1 MASDVNTSAVL
12 SNEREYRY
20 QLVRSWDS
28 EKPTLAFIM
37 LNPSTADEVE
47 DDPTIRRCVG
57 YAEDWGFG
65 ELIVG
70 NLYAYR
76 TSDPEE
82 LNKIENPVGPKNNK
96 YLENICDKADKVL
109 VAWGANEAVGD
120 REAEVA
126 KSLDSELYAL
136 DTTKHG
142 HPNHP
147 LYQPK
152 DVEPEIWEPTADD
165 E

>member
-1 MASDVNTSAVL
+1 MWILARFLVMNASI
-12 SNEREYRY
+12 Y
-20 QLVRSWDS
+20 QLRRKWDS

-57 YAEDWGFG
+57 YAEDWGYG

-82 LNKIENPVGPKNNK
+82 LNKVENPIGPKRMTS
-96 YLENICDKADKVL
+96 I
-109 VAWGANEAVGD
+109 
-120 REAEVA
+120 
-126 KSLDSELYAL
+126 
-136 DTTKHG
+136 
-142 HPNHP
+142 
-147 LYQPK
+147 
-152 DVEPEIWEPTADD
+152 
-165 E
+165 

>member
-1 MASDVNTSAVL
+1 MASDMSTSAVL
-12 SNEREYRY
+12 SDEREYRY
-20 QLVRSWDS
+20 QLLRSWDS

-37 LNPSTADEVE
+37 LNPSTADEIK

-65 ELIVG
+65 KLIVG

-82 LNKIENPVGPKNNK
+82 LNKIENPIGPKNDK
-96 YLENICDKADKVL
+96 YLKDICDKADKVL
-109 VAWGANEAVGD
+109 VAWGANEAVEN
-120 REAEVA
+120 REVEVA
-126 KSLDSELYAL
+126 EFLDSELYAL
-136 DTTKHG
+136 NTTKHG

-152 DVEPEIWEPTADD
+152 DIEPEVWEPPGG
-165 E
+165 

>member
-1 MASDVNTSAVL
+1 MASDMSTSAVL
-12 SNEREYRY
+12 SDEREYRY
-20 QLVRSWDS
+20 QLLRSWDS
-28 EKPTLAFIM
+28 EKPTLVFIM
-37 LNPSTADEVE
+37 LNPSTADEIK

-65 ELIVG
+65 KLIVG

-82 LNKIENPVGPKNNK
+82 LNKIENPIGPKNDK
-96 YLENICDKADKVL
+96 YLKDICDKADKVL
-109 VAWGANEAVGD
+109 VAWGANEAVEN
-120 REAEVA
+120 REVEVA
-126 KSLDSELYAL
+126 EFLDSELYAL
-136 DTTKHG
+136 NTTKHG

-152 DVEPEIWEPTADD
+152 DIEPEVWEPPGG
-165 E
+165 